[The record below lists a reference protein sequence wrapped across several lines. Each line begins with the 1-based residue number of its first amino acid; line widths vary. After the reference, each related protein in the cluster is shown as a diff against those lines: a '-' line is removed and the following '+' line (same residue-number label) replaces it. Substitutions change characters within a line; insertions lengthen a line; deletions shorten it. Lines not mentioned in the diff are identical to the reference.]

1 MEMKQQAQELYLKE
15 EHENNKMKRNQQFW
29 RVMDDTELSLAP
41 STQSMNCSSSESE
54 TDSSKKRK
62 YYRDDVKKESS
73 FTPTSFELQLKD
85 PLPLDWEQCLD
96 LQSGRMYYVNR
107 KTLKRSW
114 NCPTEQNLDLE
125 LNMSTLTSSD
135 GSSSSTEMLEGS
147 RKQNSSSSNTMF
159 AVACLKCHL
168 LVMLCKSSPF
178 CPNCKYVNPLPTQQN
193 SRPKTI
199 NSLNTLSLLN

>member
-1 MEMKQQAQELYLKE
+1 MEMKEQAQELYLKE
-15 EHENNKMKRNQQFW
+15 NRMKKNQQFW

-62 YYRDDVKKESS
+62 YYWDDVKKEPS
-73 FTPTSFELQLKD
+73 FTQTSLELQLKD

-107 KTLKRSW
+107 KTSKKTW
-114 NCPTEQNLDLE
+114 NCPTEQNLDLK

-135 GSSSSTEMLEGS
+135 GSSSSSSEMLES
-147 RKQNSSSSNTMF
+147 SKKQNSSSSNTMF

-168 LVMLCKSSPF
+168 LVMLCKSSPS
-178 CPNCKYVNPLPTQQN
+178 CPNCKYVNPLPTQQ
-193 SRPKTI
+193 SPRPKTI